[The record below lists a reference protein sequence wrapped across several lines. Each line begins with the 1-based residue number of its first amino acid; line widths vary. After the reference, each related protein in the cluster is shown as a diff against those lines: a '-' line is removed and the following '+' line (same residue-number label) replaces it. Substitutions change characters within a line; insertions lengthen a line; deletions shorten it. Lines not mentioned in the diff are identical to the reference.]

1 MTTRSS
7 SERGRAVRCAVSRRL
22 RPGSRRAA
30 PRYLPGTFFFRS
42 LGLII
47 VFVAAG
53 GPDEGRVIAGP
64 AAARSCGP
72 LARAAEDRTVAPV
85 VSCLRGPTRAFAG
98 AAPPGWN
105 LRAFD
110 DAAWTPA
117 PGLIIPRVPASADEP
132 VDPPPQTTAVEVT
145 PGASLFLRRHFDL
158 AADARGRSLQAA
170 RSIELRV
177 GYLDGF
183 VAFLNGVEI
192 GRRNLSEPT
201 SAGRPMLPHGREVE
215 RIFVPVTAATLL
227 GPKDNVVAVEI
238 RPALGRR
245 RADSG
250 APAGSLDV
258 TVTSGVRLVRGPYL
272 IAPVDGTTTVAWETD
287 LPATGTVALQAE
299 ATAGAA
305 PAPLVR
311 SRAGRPALRQTV
323 RLTGLRPGVR
333 YRYRV
338 TLDGAATGE
347 GQPAGAWAESD
358 WASFE
363 APPAPGATPLRFV
376 VYGDMRAP
384 GHAAHAKVVAGIV
397 KERPALVLCTGDL
410 VAIGSEES
418 AWQKYFEITEPLGAI
433 APIVPAFGNH
443 ETYWHGTGLAKAWE
457 LFGMKKA
464 SPVGSA
470 SAYTSF
476 DWGGAHFIIL
486 DTNHNDDTQR
496 DWLTRDLEAA
506 KKRHARAIFAMCH
519 DGPWSHGTHG
529 GSRSMQRE
537 VAPILAAAGV
547 DVLFGGH
554 DHLYE
559 RGTGET
565 SRGPLPYMV
574 VGGGGAPLYEP
585 TCQVPGAPPF
595 ATPPQAAPPPPGVPT
610 CPPSVGNI
618 VKAYHYVL
626 VEVGA
631 QALRLCPKLPDGS
644 PLEPC
649 IEKPLRQ
656 LERKPP

>member
-1 MTTRSS
+1 MAIAHRWGVGVTS
-7 SERGRAVRCAVSRRL
+7 CWC
-22 RPGSRRAA
+22 
-30 PRYLPGTFFFRS
+30 
-42 LGLII
+42 LGLFI
-47 VFVAAG
+47 VFVVGRGPGEARAVAA
-53 GPDEGRVIAGP
+53 P
-64 AAARSCGP
+64 AAQSCGP
-72 LARAAEDRTVAPV
+72 LSRAAEDRTVAPI
-85 VSCLRGPTRAFAG
+85 VSCSRGPTRAFAG
-98 AAPPGWN
+98 APPPGWN
-105 LRAFD
+105 LRPFD
-110 DAAWTPA
+110 DAAWTAA
-117 PGLIIPRVPASADEP
+117 PGLVVPRMPASSDEP
-132 VDPPPQTTAVEVT
+132 VEPPPQTTPVEVT
-145 PGASLFLRRHFDL
+145 PGGSLFLRRHFDL
-158 AADARGRSLQAA
+158 ALDARGQSLEVA

-192 GRRNLSEPT
+192 ARRNLSEPT
-201 SAGRPMLPHGREVE
+201 LAGRPMLPHGHEVE
-215 RIFVPVTAATLL
+215 RIFVPVTPGTPL
-227 GPKDNVVAVEI
+227 GPRNNVVAVEI
-238 RPALGRR
+238 RPAVGRR
-245 RADSG
+245 RPDSG

-258 TVTSGVRLVRGPYL
+258 IVTSRVRLVRGPYL
-272 IAPVDGTTTVAWETD
+272 IAPVEGTMTVAWETD

-299 ATAGAA
+299 VAAGAA
-305 PAPLVR
+305 AAPLVR
-311 SRAGRPALRQTV
+311 SRAGRPGLRQTV
-323 RLTGLRPGVR
+323 RLTGLRPGAR

-338 TLDGAATGE
+338 TLDDAGAVR
-347 GQPAGAWAESD
+347 GQPHGPRAESD

-363 APPAPGATPLRFV
+363 APPAPGTTPLRFV

-384 GHAAHAKVVAGIV
+384 GHAAHEKVVAGIV
-397 KERPALVLCTGDL
+397 KEGPALVLCTGDL

-418 AWQKYFEITEPLGAI
+418 AWQKYFEITAPLGAI

-443 ETYWHGTGLAKAWE
+443 ETYWHGTGLAKAWD

-464 SPVGSA
+464 TAAGSP

-486 DTNHNDDTQR
+486 DTNHNDGAQR
-496 DWLTRDLEAA
+496 DWLTHDLEAA
-506 KKRHARAIFAMCH
+506 KKRHPRAIFAMCH

-565 SRGPLPYMV
+565 PRGALPYMV

-585 TCQVPGAPPF
+585 TCQVPGAAAL
-595 ATPPQAAPPPPGVPT
+595 ATPLQPESPPPGAPAPPT

-618 VKAYHYVL
+618 VKAYHYVA

-631 QALRLCPKLPDGS
+631 RTLRLCPMLPDGS

-656 LERKPP
+656 LERRAP